1 MWWLSIVAAIMSFT
15 YSFIG
20 LGLAIAKVAENGTF
34 KGSLTGVSI
43 GTVTKAQ
50 KIWGTFQALG
60 NIAFAYSYSQIFIEI
75 QDTIKNP
82 PSELKTMN
90 QATRI
95 SIGVTATFYMLC
107 GCVGYATFGDTA
119 PVNIHTGI

>member
-1 MWWLSIVAAIMSFT
+1 MI
-15 YSFIG
+15 
-20 LGLAIAKVAENGTF
+20 N
-34 KGSLTGVSI
+34 LTR
-43 GTVTKAQ
+43 
-50 KIWGTFQALG
+50 
-60 NIAFAYSYSQIFIEI
+60 

-107 GCVGYATFGDTA
+107 GCMGYATFGDTA